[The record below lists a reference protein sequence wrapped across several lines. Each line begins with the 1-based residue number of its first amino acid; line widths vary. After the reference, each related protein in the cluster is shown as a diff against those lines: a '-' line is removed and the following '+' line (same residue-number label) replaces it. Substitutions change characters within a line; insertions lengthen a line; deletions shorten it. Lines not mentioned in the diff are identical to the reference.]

1 MAHPEPVST
10 QARGRGRP
18 AIGARRQVV
27 LDDQTV
33 ATLTALGG
41 GNLSAGIREAARL
54 IDQQQRPSPSR

>member
-1 MAHPEPVST
+1 VTT
-10 QARGRGRP
+10 QPRGRGRP

-54 IDQQQRPSPSR
+54 IAQEQRPAPNR